1 VLAIVAAIVALA
13 AILGIGTHTLM
24 LWLFLMFMALHFALD
39 DVLWFPG
46 RRARQ

>member
-1 VLAIVAAIVALA
+1 VLAIVAAIIALL
-13 AILGIGTHTLM
+13 AILHIGPSDNM
-24 LWLFLMFMALHFALD
+24 LWLYLMFMALHFALD